1 MSTAAAALIFVV
13 EYAACFAENM
23 IALMFAADMTDTRER
38 RIPLCVGVSAVLA
51 ACVFMMNRTDLFSF
65 YTTIFGIISLT
76 LIIHQ
81 IYKASVT
88 DSLIVTGAF
97 MLILHMTDFILISC
111 IGALSGDYDFGSYI
125 TETYSY
131 ARCIYIIIA
140 KMTLAVVWIFLSK
153 KTAAVSVH
161 QRKLGVGL
169 FLAVGLIYSL
179 EKNIYDSFDPHIFVS
194 GILIFVVVGLVVYC
208 CYQYGKLKDKR
219 MEMELLTERNRIML
233 RGLDGIEERS
243 KREAV
248 YYHDINNRL
257 AILKADILEKKYE
270 EAEKYIEKLL
280 EEKSGTGINPYT
292 GLKALDFLI
301 TEKKEEAEKL
311 RTSFEVRA
319 EKITLD
325 REMEED
331 ICVLTANMLD
341 NAIECRKRE
350 GYIDGSIRLD
360 ISRAGGDMLYIK
372 TVNTCK
378 KCSEMKDGMP
388 LSSKADT
395 NLHGWGI
402 RSMLM
407 TVEKYDGN
415 LSFKHEDGV
424 FTAEAMFFSV

>member
-1 MSTAAAALIFVV
+1 MNMATTVLIIAV

-23 IALMFAADMTDTRER
+23 IALMFAADMTDTEER
-38 RIPLCVGVSAVLA
+38 RIPLCTGVSVVLA
-51 ACVFMMNRTDLFSF
+51 VVVFMMNRTELFAF

-76 LIIHQ
+76 LVIHR
-81 IYKASVT
+81 IYKVNVT

-97 MLILHMTDFILISC
+97 MLILHMTDFVLISC
-111 IGALSGDYDFGSYI
+111 IGVLSGHYDFGRYI
-125 TETYSY
+125 TDAYSY
-131 ARCIYIIIA
+131 ERCVYIIIA
-140 KMTLAVVWIFLSK
+140 KVALAAVWIFLSR
-153 KTAAVSVH
+153 KTAAASVH

-179 EKNIYDSFDPHIFVS
+179 EKSIYESFDPHVFAS

-219 MEMELLTERNRIML
+219 METELLTERNRIML
-233 RGLDGIEERS
+233 RGLKGIEERS

-257 AILKADILEKKYE
+257 AILKADISEKKYE
-270 EAEKYIEKLL
+270 DAERYIEKLL
-280 EEKSGTGINPYT
+280 SEKAKTGIKPYT

-301 TEKKEEAEKL
+301 TEKKEEAEK
-311 RTSFEVRA
+311 TGTDFEVRA

-341 NAIECRKRE
+341 NAIECRRRE
-350 GYIDGSIRLD
+350 NFAEGSIRLD
-360 ISRAGGDMLYIK
+360 INRAGGDMLYIE
-372 TVNTCK
+372 TRNTCK
-378 KCSEMKDGMP
+378 RGPEIRNGMP
-388 LSSKADT
+388 VSMKSDMAV
-395 NLHGWGI
+395 HGWGT
-402 RSMLM
+402 RSMLV
-407 TVEKYDGN
+407 TVEKYGGY